1 MELLRNASGLMIP
14 IGSGR
19 SGRADDP
26 ETHISRLNHFGQ
38 GMGID
43 LSSLSSG
50 LPQFTSKSLRYV
62 TGSDNPSRGS
72 IDFDSHDEGL
82 ESTAGHIANAEHLL
96 HSNLD
101 KYNEPF
107 DRSASAELDHRSP
120 YHHLS
125 GIIEDGSMQG
135 YVRKQT
141 NRNSDIFSSWNERNA
156 KGPVTLKDSMIEARS
171 GFGEYSRN
179 RQGPNAHVSK
189 MVDRVINTNE
199 MSPAG
204 SSLLRNY
211 PHYFSPQFLN
221 AHIIGT
227 DGHVTD
233 QIDLKTGN
241 WAKIDPEGYFPD

>member
-1 MELLRNASGLMIP
+1 MELLRNASGLMVP
-14 IGSGR
+14 IGAGR

-43 LSSLSSG
+43 LSSTHS
-50 LPQFTSKSLRYV
+50 QFTNKSLRYV
-62 TGSDNPSRGS
+62 TGERNTLRGS

-82 ESTAGHIANAEHLL
+82 QSTRGHISNVEHLL
-96 HSNLD
+96 DSNQA
-101 KYNEPF
+101 KYNEPL
-107 DRSASAELDHRSP
+107 DRNVSAELNLRSP
-120 YHHLS
+120 YKHLG
-125 GIIEDGSMQG
+125 GIAEDGSMGG

-141 NRNSDIFSSWNERNA
+141 SSNLDIFSSWNERNV
-156 KGPVTLKDSMIEARS
+156 KGPVTHKDAMQEARS
-171 GFGEYSRN
+171 GFGEYMRN
-179 RQGPNAHVSK
+179 GQQGRNAHASD
-189 MVDRVINTNE
+189 MVDSALDTNE

-204 SSLLRNY
+204 STLRRNY

-227 DGHVTD
+227 GGHVND
-233 QIDLKTGN
+233 QVDLKTGN